1 MPRSSRLAGGDCR
14 ALLEVF
20 HALRIDIDCGAHSAA
35 RSPPLQPCQ
44 RCLTLTT
51 YARTRPDRSAA
62 ATPHKSHTVKPAA
75 CLTAALL
82 GCAAAL
88 DAVHAEHLR
97 RAFRTRG
104 VSPCRRV
111 TSQPASAA
119 QRPFFARKACKTCG
133 GGDRGEGSGCAGDA
147 ATDAAA
153 RGARMGADRSVA
165 AHGGSSQP
173 RRAESVRLCTGMTGA
188 VY

>member
-1 MPRSSRLAGGDCR
+1 MPRSSWLAGGDCR

-51 YARTRPDRSAA
+51 YARTTCGVICATGSA

-75 CLTAALL
+75 CLTAALP

-88 DAVHAEHLR
+88 DAVHAEHLC
-97 RAFRTRG
+97 RAFRTGG
-104 VSPCRRV
+104 VSLCRRV
-111 TSQPASAA
+111 TSPPASAA
-119 QRPFFARKACKTCG
+119 QRPFFARKVCG
-133 GGDRGEGSGCAGDA
+133 
-147 ATDAAA
+147 T
-153 RGARMGADRSVA
+153 
-165 AHGGSSQP
+165 
-173 RRAESVRLCTGMTGA
+173 
-188 VY
+188 